1 MRERER
7 ERGGG
12 GGREWCTGADKSA
25 GYSLS
30 ILALANEE
38 SLGLLVIISVFFVL
52 LLALL
57 FFFFLFLCLI
67 CRGRNNLRWD
77 CNICCRSM

>member
-1 MRERER
+1 MN
-7 ERGGG
+7 GA
-12 GGREWCTGADKSA
+12 GADKSA
-25 GYSLS
+25 EDSLS

-38 SLGLLVIISVFFVL
+38 SLGLLVIISVFFRFAACSSL
-52 LLALL
+52 Y
-57 FFFFLFLCLI
+57 FFLFLCLI